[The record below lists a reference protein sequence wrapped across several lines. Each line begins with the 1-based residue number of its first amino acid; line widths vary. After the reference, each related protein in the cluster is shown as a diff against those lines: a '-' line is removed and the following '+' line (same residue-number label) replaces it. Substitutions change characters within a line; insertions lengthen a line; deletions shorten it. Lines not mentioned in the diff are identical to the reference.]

1 MYVESRDGT
10 GQPIMKFKV
19 RILLFFLLLW
29 FVLFPHSYGH
39 SAEEKNSSAPLNP
52 QKLALVKATMCEGL
66 KERVPYNEG
75 VVFPLGAGRVYCYSE
90 FDPVPKK
97 TAIYHNWYYRG
108 KPSTRV
114 KLNLQPPRWSTYST
128 INLEE
133 ADKGPWRVEITD
145 QEGVVLGVVR
155 FSITD

>member
-10 GQPIMKFKV
+10 GQLIMKFKV
-19 RILLFFLLLW
+19 RILLFLLLLW

-39 SAEEKNSSAPLNP
+39 SAEEKNSSAPPNP
-52 QKLALVKATMCEGL
+52 QKLALVKAIMCEGL
-66 KERVPYNEG
+66 KDRVPYNQG
-75 VVFPLGAGRVYCYSE
+75 VVFPLGAGRIYCYSE

-108 KPSTRV
+108 KLSTRV
-114 KLNLQPPRWSTYST
+114 KLNLQPPRWATYST

-133 ADKGPWRVEITD
+133 TDKGPWRVEITD
-145 QEGVVLGVVR
+145 QEGVVLGIVR

>member
-1 MYVESRDGT
+1 
-10 GQPIMKFKV
+10 MKFKV
-19 RILLFFLLLW
+19 RILLFFLLLL